1 MAHLLLIDDD
11 AAVRQIIRRILLD
24 AGHSVIEAANG
35 AVGLEQLVQS
45 PVDIVLTDIF
55 MPGMEGVETIQHIRN
70 LRPNMKIIAMSG
82 SYSRDAYLSAASK
95 LGAQA
100 VLRKPFRTAELRDTV
115 NQVLAQQ
122 VPNRPS

>member
-11 AAVRQIIRRILLD
+11 AAVRQMIRRILLD

-45 PVDIVLTDIF
+45 PVDVVLTDIF

-95 LGAQA
+95 LGAQ
-100 VLRKPFRTAELRDTV
+100 
-115 NQVLAQQ
+115 
-122 VPNRPS
+122 